1 LRRTEKDYLREKEE
15 EEEALERKKAE
26 KKAREK
32 EVAYQVKDFT
42 LNLAVVQVVLW
53 GLFCTY
59 RSRPSVTR
67 VYCQKKNNNKT
78 GAGNTLIITLIV
90 SIGVD

>member
-1 LRRTEKDYLREKEE
+1 VEARPPRRTEKDYLREKEE

-42 LNLAVVQVVLW
+42 LHLAVVQVVLS
-53 GLFCTY
+53 GLVCTID
-59 RSRPSVTR
+59 PD
-67 VYCQKKNNNKT
+67 
-78 GAGNTLIITLIV
+78 LP
-90 SIGVD
+90 